1 MNFNKKTAIITAS
14 CAAVIV
20 VSALA
25 FRKVKAGITKI
36 IEAKEPEDEPE
47 DMRKMYVSSACQ
59 PKDEEPTDEMP
70 TEEIACCE
78 HARSMSRMTEAK
90 CCGDCCES
98 AG

>member
-47 DMRKMYVSSACQ
+47 DTLNKYVGSACQ
-59 PKDEEPTDEMP
+59 PKDEQPTDEMP
-70 TEEIACCE
+70 YGY
-78 HARSMSRMTEAK
+78 ARPKQRMTDAE